1 MQQNLFD
8 TPKEKKVIPPNTRCR
23 NCIHM
28 IEHSYNSIMKY
39 CSKQRGNRTATG
51 YKKIG
56 ANDVACGM
64 FEAKTVQTCT
74 IP

>member
-1 MQQNLFD
+1 
-8 TPKEKKVIPPNTRCR
+8 
-23 NCIHM
+23 
-28 IEHSYNSIMKY
+28 MKY